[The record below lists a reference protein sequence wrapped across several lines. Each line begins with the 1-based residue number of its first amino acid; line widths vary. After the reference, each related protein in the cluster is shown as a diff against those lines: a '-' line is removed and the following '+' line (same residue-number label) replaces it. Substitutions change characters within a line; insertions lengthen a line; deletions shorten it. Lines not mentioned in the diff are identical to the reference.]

1 MDKYIQAIEDL
12 SRFKNYLPKDLV
24 EDLNKLKRYVLIIN
38 LSL

>member
-12 SRFKNYLPKDLV
+12 LRFKNYLPKDLV
-24 EDLNKLKRYVLIIN
+24 DLNKLKRYVLIIN